1 MVIDSIGVALTVL
14 PTSFT
19 RRRESRET
27 ATVPWIPDL
36 RFAASGMTHL
46 ERRCSDGET
55 GHFRQRH
62 LHLRALPALRGEKKK
77 KCRTPAKAGIHRNCH
92 SSQDSGSPLHRVRN
106 DGLWDNPVLRGK
118 AVVPGKQAKAPSPS
132 CSSCLRGSKNFQ
144 SSPWRGVCSSIGRKR
159 ARYTAWPMT
168 KIRVRPIS
176 PNSLKSTQMSSLK
189 L

>member
-1 MVIDSIGVALTVL
+1 MTASDLFSASSADLYAFFPPS
-14 PTSFT
+14 PTLIPILS
-19 RRRESRET
+19 RESWERESR
-27 ATVPWIPDL
+27 AQGRFPWIPDL

-77 KCRTPAKAGIHRNCH
+77 KCRIPAKAGIHRNCH

-132 CSSCLRGSKNFQ
+132 CSSCLRGGPGLLF
-144 SSPWRGVCSSIGRKR
+144 SPLR
-159 ARYTAWPMT
+159 
-168 KIRVRPIS
+168 
-176 PNSLKSTQMSSLK
+176 SLRFAS
-189 L
+189 